1 MCLTI
6 IICRLLK
13 NGQLLNDVF
22 GMASLQDPKIFLDTL
37 VHVPKEDGYLI
48 ETFIDCENFT
58 LRQQPNDDFQV
69 IFFLL
74 NNLLLYAFFYC
85 FLQF

>member
-6 IICRLLK
+6 IICRLFK

-22 GMASLQDPKIFLDTL
+22 CMTSLQNPKIFLDTL

-69 IFFLL
+69 IFFLS